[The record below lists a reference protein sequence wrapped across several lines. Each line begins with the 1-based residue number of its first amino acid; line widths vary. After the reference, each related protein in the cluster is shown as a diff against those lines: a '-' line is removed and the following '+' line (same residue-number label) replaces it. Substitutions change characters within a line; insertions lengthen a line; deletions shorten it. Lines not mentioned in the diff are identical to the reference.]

1 MKPVRLD
8 WFKQELNKL
17 TKGVDEEVDNI
28 VFIKFKAI
36 KLLNVLRAEMEYG
49 TSESVLFKNDYK
61 LCEISIEELISDL
74 IAKECLRE
82 LLTKRATRAEYV

>member
-1 MKPVRLD
+1 MKPIRLD

-28 VFIKFKAI
+28 VFIKFKVI
-36 KLLNVLRAEMEYG
+36 KLLNILRAEIEYG
-49 TSESVLFKNDYK
+49 TGEVILFKNDYK
-61 LCEISIEELISDL
+61 LCEMHMEELIDDL
-74 IAKECLRE
+74 INKECLRE